1 MNGCTIQI
9 IRHKI
14 VRNKN
19 VVSKLAVHQILFF
32 VPNYFFIILA
42 LYVTRDLNQRF
53 VREGF
58 LAKRFLQPIFS
69 PLRNVSHNLRFFSD
83 DVRD

>member
-19 VVSKLAVHQILFF
+19 VVSKLPVHQILFF

-53 VREGF
+53 VREEGF

-69 PLRNVSHNLRFFSD
+69 PLRNVSHNLRFFQMM
-83 DVRD
+83 